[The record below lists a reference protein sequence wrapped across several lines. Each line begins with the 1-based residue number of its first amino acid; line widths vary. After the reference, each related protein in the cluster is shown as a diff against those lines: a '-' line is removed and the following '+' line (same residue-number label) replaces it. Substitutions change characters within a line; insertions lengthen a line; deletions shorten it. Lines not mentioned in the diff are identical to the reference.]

1 MALSLVFAGVA
12 LFLAEMGAGHER
24 AARFLGNGRI
34 PRRAVRKVCAGC
46 ERQRALFR
54 YHGVVK
60 WDRYHTL
67 CRRCFRAPGGRSVV
81 RRAWCKV
88 LSAVPRARVL
98 VRTQQSPAPSKR
110 T

>member
-1 MALSLVFAGVA
+1 MVLSLAFAGVA

-24 AARFLGNGRI
+24 AHRFLGAGRRR
-34 PRRAVRKVCAGC
+34 RRAVRKVCAGC

-67 CRRCFRAPGGRSVV
+67 CLRCFRAQADSLTLRLAGE
-81 RRAWCKV
+81 
-88 LSAVPRARVL
+88 SA
-98 VRTQQSPAPSKR
+98 KC
-110 T
+110 

>member
-1 MALSLVFAGVA
+1 MALSLAFAGVA

-24 AARFLGNGRI
+24 AARFLGTGRR

-67 CRRCFRAPGGRSVV
+67 CRRCFTAQVDQLRG
-81 RRAWCKV
+81 
-88 LSAVPRARVL
+88 SAGPQARIIHAS
-98 VRTQQSPAPSKR
+98 R
-110 T
+110 

>member
-1 MALSLVFAGVA
+1 MALSLAFAGVTM
-12 LFLAEMGAGHER
+12 FLAEMGAGRER
-24 AARFLGNGRI
+24 AARFMGKGK

-67 CRRCFRAPGGRSVV
+67 CMRCFGGQKDSLK
-81 RRAWCKV
+81 RRWADLPTC
-88 LSAVPRARVL
+88 
-98 VRTQQSPAPSKR
+98 
-110 T
+110 

>member
-1 MALSLVFAGVA
+1 MALSLVVAGVA

-24 AARFLGNGRI
+24 AARFLGKPHA
-34 PRRAVRKVCAGC
+34 PRRSVRKVCAGC

-67 CRRCFRAPGGRSVV
+67 CRRCFRAQVDAFSCRVPG
-81 RRAWCKV
+81 A
-88 LSAVPRARVL
+88 
-98 VRTQQSPAPSKR
+98 
-110 T
+110 

>member
-1 MALSLVFAGVA
+1 MALSLACAGMV
-12 LFLAEMGAGHER
+12 LFLAEMGVGHQR
-24 AARFLGNGRI
+24 GGRLLGKQRT

-67 CRRCFRAPGGRSVV
+67 CRRCFRAQRERLG
-81 RRAWCKV
+81 
-88 LSAVPRARVL
+88 SAGLQARL
-98 VRTQQSPAPSKR
+98 
-110 T
+110 